1 MLLLISSLFLS
12 NQKKNILPNQLIP
25 VYNNYYLY
33 YTSCILIYIMAS
45 IMLTAFSL
53 ASCFPKFDNT
63 SSEIIILT
71 WCLRFLL
78 FFFFFIVHLFFAP
91 STVLFGFMN
100 FSLKCSLTEFL
111 SRSPVL
117 ISSSVHQTSCLC
129 HKILQYFILYISILP
144 LNPIEHPDDAKYVGH
159 CVVSGV

>member
-12 NQKKNILPNQLIP
+12 NQKKNILPYQLIP

-71 WCLRFLL
+71 WCLRFL
-78 FFFFFIVHLFFAP
+78 FIFIARLFFAP
-91 STVLFGFMN
+91 SSILCGFMT
-100 FSLKCSLTEFL
+100 FSLKSSLTDFL
-111 SRSPVL
+111 SRSPIL

-129 HKILQYFILYISILP
+129 HKIRQYFLLYISFY
-144 LNPIEHPDDAKYVGH
+144 LN
-159 CVVSGV
+159 S